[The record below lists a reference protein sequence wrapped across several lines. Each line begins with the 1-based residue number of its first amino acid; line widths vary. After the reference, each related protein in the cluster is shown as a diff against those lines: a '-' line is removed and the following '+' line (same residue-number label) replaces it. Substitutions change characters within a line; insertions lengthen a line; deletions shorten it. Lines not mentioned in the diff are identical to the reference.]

1 MSNSQVISFRA
12 SGHFLNWIEAQ
23 RLEDE
28 SPSQAAQRI
37 LKALSAGA
45 TVEVSTASSTEVSTQ
60 SNENIASTNLSTI
73 TPETVD
79 TQIETKLDPIL
90 QQLAK
95 MEERLGKLRAWVK
108 HPQRNH
114 SGQILKKKSQS

>member
-23 RLEDE
+23 RLDDE

-45 TVEVSTASSTEVSTQ
+45 TVEVSTLPSTKLSTQ
-60 SNENIASTNLSTI
+60 SNESIVSTEMSTI

-79 TQIETKLDPIL
+79 TQIEIRLDPIL

-95 MEERLGKLRAWVK
+95 MEERLGKLRA
-108 HPQRNH
+108 
-114 SGQILKKKSQS
+114 

>member
-95 MEERLGKLRAWVK
+95 MEERLGKLRA
-108 HPQRNH
+108 
-114 SGQILKKKSQS
+114 

>member
-45 TVEVSTASSTEVSTQ
+45 TVEVSTAMSTELSTR
-60 SNENIASTNLSTI
+60 SNESIASTKLSTL

-90 QQLAK
+90 QQLAV
-95 MEERLGKLRAWVK
+95 MEERLGKLRA
-108 HPQRNH
+108 
-114 SGQILKKKSQS
+114 